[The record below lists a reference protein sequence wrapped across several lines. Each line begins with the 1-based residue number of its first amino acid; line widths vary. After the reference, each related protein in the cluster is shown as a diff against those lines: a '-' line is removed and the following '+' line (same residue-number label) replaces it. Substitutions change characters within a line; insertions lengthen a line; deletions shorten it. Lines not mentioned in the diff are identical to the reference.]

1 MKNYKTSLCSR
12 TIIFKLSEQVA
23 GPPSPHGKSES
34 LQLHPGELSPF
45 LTSIPH
51 PQSPAQ
57 LPYVQRCPS
66 GSVWEPFHMSHE
78 MFGSICQGHM
88 RQETEALT
96 LSFKCQLSEGN
107 LFLRLSCLLKSHMS
121 WVFIAFA
128 TRQKLK
134 KGHKGPDEALGRR
147 EHRCI
152 ATYCHS
158 SSSELDLQV
167 CTQGLWWLPG
177 EQRIKATWRL
187 SCCSGVGHKFKHSG

>member
-1 MKNYKTSLCSR
+1 MGSLRACSF
-12 TIIFKLSEQVA
+12 TQVSSV
-23 GPPSPHGKSES
+23 PSSPQFPSPTPPPNFPMSSGALQVQCENHSTWVMRCLEVFARAIWGKK
-34 LQLHPGELSPF
+34 L
-45 LTSIPH
+45 
-51 PQSPAQ
+51 
-57 LPYVQRCPS
+57 
-66 GSVWEPFHMSHE
+66 
-78 MFGSICQGHM
+78 
-88 RQETEALT
+88 
-96 LSFKCQLSEGN
+96 KCQLSEGN
-107 LFLRLSCLLKSHMS
+107 LLLRLSCLLKSHMS